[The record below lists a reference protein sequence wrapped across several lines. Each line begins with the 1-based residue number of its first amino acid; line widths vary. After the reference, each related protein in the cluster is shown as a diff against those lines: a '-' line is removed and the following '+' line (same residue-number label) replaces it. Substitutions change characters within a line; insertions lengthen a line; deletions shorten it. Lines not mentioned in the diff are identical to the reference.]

1 MKLPSLESFYT
12 FFKPDASVSYFYLD
26 KAFQEV
32 GKAPFLDVDKE
43 TKLEDLPLSVLMAM
57 EKESKARAYI
67 GAVCPSAK
75 MKEGIR
81 YDVLSRLVSSK
92 QDEEGFLDKMISEYN

>member
-1 MKLPSLESFYT
+1 MKFFNPGESVNY
-12 FFKPDASVSYFYLD
+12 FKLD

-43 TKLEDLPLSVLMAM
+43 TKLEDLPLSVLIAM
-57 EKESKARAYI
+57 EKESKARGYI
-67 GAVCPSAK
+67 GAVCPSVE

-92 QDEEGFLDKMISEYN
+92 QDEEDFLDRMLSVYR